1 MKLLVFLFLLC
12 FVLSCSEDSS
22 QKHLKNST
30 TKKSVDAKTIKIKNK
45 PFRGEKIS
53 GEALPQKTLDC
64 FYPIDTI
71 AKIYV
76 YRDIVGGLEEQFH
89 RVQSLITKKGE
100 VHVIVQV
107 YSSDLRMLETLN
119 YIYPSLELYDHL
131 VANRKKESAR
141 AEVFKNKM
149 FPKTNKDTVVF
160 VSRFPG
166 HLDSTVII
174 KKIKRTVLENN
185 EEELV
190 ILKSKIK
197 ILSYLDS
204 IFFDLLNPF
213 TNKKETISAQQITKY
228 GKGIGLVEWH
238 FPNKKTYF
246 RLEKIIDEKEWLR
259 IKKIMQ

>member
-1 MKLLVFLFLLC
+1 MKPLVFLCFLFLV
-12 FVLSCSEDSS
+12 FSCSDYSNKKELKSISNRKSNSLNTES
-22 QKHLKNST
+22 QKSK
-30 TKKSVDAKTIKIKNK
+30 AFI
-45 PFRGEKIS
+45 GEKIS

-76 YRDIVGGLEEQFH
+76 YRDVVGGLEEQFH
-89 RVQSLITKKGE
+89 RVQSLISEKGNHI
-100 VHVIVQV
+100 VVQV
-107 YSSDLRMLETLN
+107 YSSDIRLLETLN
-119 YIYPSLELYDHL
+119 YFYPSLEIYDHL

-149 FPKTNKDTVVF
+149 FPKTNKDSAVF

-190 ILKSKIK
+190 ILKTKIK

-204 IFFDLLNPF
+204 ISYIILNPF
-213 TNKKETISAQQITKY
+213 TNKQEPISAQQITKY

-238 FPNKKTYF
+238 LPNKKSYF
-246 RLEKIIDEKEWLR
+246 RLEKIIEEKEWLQ
-259 IKKIMQ
+259 IKNIMQ

>member
-22 QKHLKNST
+22 QKKTSV
-30 TKKSVDAKTIKIKNK
+30 TKKSGDAKTKKINNK
-45 PFRGEKIS
+45 PFLGEKIT

-149 FPKTNKDTVVF
+149 FPKTNGLKD
-160 VSRFPG
+160 
-166 HLDSTVII
+166 
-174 KKIKRTVLENN
+174 
-185 EEELV
+185 
-190 ILKSKIK
+190 
-197 ILSYLDS
+197 
-204 IFFDLLNPF
+204 
-213 TNKKETISAQQITKY
+213 
-228 GKGIGLVEWH
+228 
-238 FPNKKTYF
+238 
-246 RLEKIIDEKEWLR
+246 
-259 IKKIMQ
+259 